1 MNLLQLLDDKY
12 TAEDKT
18 TIAIHDLNLQILK
31 SLDPGTSS
39 SLLDLFPVL
48 YNIPG
53 LFTDAHD
60 TIKDVRKLHEK
71 YVFQRIEEARENFD
85 VHNMRGVLDQ
95 FLLSQNQELRQKGQT
110 YITDEGIAG
119 LVIDVIFAGIEIY
132 KQYCWKCAKT
142 WAGNSVNNCYFG
154 CNVAAIAQPQ
164 SPYRAGEVCSLDAH
178 RGSIPSLHGPVTSGN
193 YKVWGSQWLLT
204 VTKLQNTTAYI
215 SPYIFSFLM
224 YYLITQHM
232 QAYVRSRN
240 VSYLLLSVC
249 LQIFMLNYRSIDNI
263 RNTVSLSVWTGTPS
277 RDTTQNTN
285 RDRWKLLIEWCDWSI
300 WQGELANFRSI
311 LSGNQ

>member
-1 MNLLQLLDDKY
+1 MFQ
-12 TAEDKT
+12 
-18 TIAIHDLNLQILK
+18 H
-31 SLDPGTSS
+31 
-39 SLLDLFPVL
+39 
-48 YNIPG
+48 
-53 LFTDAHD
+53 
-60 TIKDVRKLHEK
+60 IK
-71 YVFQRIEEARENFD
+71 EARENFD
-85 VHNMRGVLDQ
+85 VHNKRGVLDQ

-119 LVIDVIFAGIEIY
+119 LVIDVIFAGKEIY

-142 WAGNSVNNCYFG
+142 WAGNSVNNCYVG
-154 CNVAAIAQPQ
+154 CIVAAIAQPQ

-178 RGSIPSLHGPVTSGN
+178 RGSIPSLHGPVTSANGN
-193 YKVWGSQWLLT
+193 ETIRCGVVRGYLLWLNCKTQQHTFLLT
-204 VTKLQNTTAYI
+204 YFL
-215 SPYIFSFLM
+215 FSCM
-224 YYLITQHM
+224 ITQHM
-232 QAYVRSRN
+232 QANVRSRN
-240 VSYLLLSVC
+240 VNYLLLSFC